1 MEEVGFGDMRT
12 PAQPFAA
19 RLLEY
24 GECCTN
30 LHLCQGAIRLCH
42 AGACGGTCRQL
53 PSVEGRSEKRL
64 HGCECTHG
72 DGGGQWSVGID
83 VIMINPARGQTA
95 E

>member
-24 GECCTN
+24 GELRTN
-30 LHLCQGAIRLCH
+30 LHLCRGAIRLCH
-42 AGACGGTCRQL
+42 AGACRAVHADNCH
-53 PSVEGRSEKRL
+53 VWKGRSEKRL
-64 HGCECTHG
+64 HACECMH

-83 VIMINPARGQTA
+83 EIMIIPARGQITV
-95 E
+95 

>member
-42 AGACGGTCRQL
+42 AGACRAVHADNCQVWK
-53 PSVEGRSEKRL
+53 VEVRSDCTRVN
-64 HGCECTHG
+64 ECMVME
-72 DGGGQWSVGID
+72 VGNGLL
-83 VIMINPARGQTA
+83 VST
-95 E
+95 